1 LFKTIKNAWKIPE
14 LRKKMLFT
22 VLVIIVFRLGAVIP
36 VPFLDAAQLKAVMD
50 SVAGTGSGT
59 ALGYL
64 DMLSGGAFSQATLFA
79 MSVTPYINSQII
91 IQLLTIAIPALERMA
106 KEGEEGRKRLE
117 TIVRYLA
124 VILGLV
130 QGLAYY
136 MFLRNSGNGGSIV
149 KYTQGGTGIFVGFV
163 IVLCFT
169 AGTALMMWMGEQIN
183 QFGVGNGISIL
194 LFASIVARLPH
205 TINTLGQYLGIASED
220 PTNSGKYF
228 FTVPLFVI
236 LFLGVIWLISF
247 MNESERRIPIQYAK
261 RVVGRKQYGG
271 QSSHLPIKVGLG
283 GVMPIIFASVILSI
297 PSTIQLFMGSNA
309 TGFWASF
316 VSAFRSTGLLYCVLY
331 FLLIMLFGFFYTAM
345 QYNPIEMAN
354 NLRQNN
360 GTVPGIRPG
369 KPTSDYI
376 SRILSKITMIGSLY
390 LSIIALLPIIF
401 GNIAGMQ
408 NLSMGGTSI
417 IIMVGVALETVKQ
430 LESQMMMRHYK
441 GFLD

>member
-1 LFKTIKNAWKIPE
+1 MFKTIKNAWKIPE

-124 VILGLV
+124 VILGLI

-194 LFASIVARLPH
+194 LFAGIVARLPH
-205 TINTLGQYLGIASED
+205 TINTLGQYLSIASGD

-228 FTVPLFVI
+228 FTVPLFVV

-360 GTVPGIRPG
+360 GTIPGIRPG

-401 GNIAGMQ
+401 GNVAGMQ

>member
-1 LFKTIKNAWKIPE
+1 MFKTIKNAWKIPE

-22 VLVIIVFRLGAVIP
+22 VLVIVVFRLGAVIP

-124 VILGLV
+124 VILGLI

-149 KYTQGGTGIFVGFV
+149 KYTQGGTGVFVGFV

-194 LFASIVARLPH
+194 LFAGIVARLPH
-205 TINTLGQYLGIASED
+205 TINTLGQYLSIASED

-228 FTVPLFVI
+228 FAVPLFVV

-316 VSAFRSTGLLYCVLY
+316 VSAFRSTGVLYCVLY
-331 FLLIMLFGFFYTAM
+331 FLLIMLFGFFYNTCSAFHSSTLP
-345 QYNPIEMAN
+345 YP
-354 NLRQNN
+354 
-360 GTVPGIRPG
+360 PG
-369 KPTSDYI
+369 
-376 SRILSKITMIGSLY
+376 
-390 LSIIALLPIIF
+390 
-401 GNIAGMQ
+401 Q
-408 NLSMGGTSI
+408 
-417 IIMVGVALETVKQ
+417 
-430 LESQMMMRHYK
+430 
-441 GFLD
+441 

>member
-1 LFKTIKNAWKIPE
+1 MFKTIKNAWKIPE

-124 VILGLV
+124 VILGLI

-194 LFASIVARLPH
+194 LFAGIVARLPH
-205 TINTLGQYLGIASED
+205 TINTLGQYLSIASED

-228 FTVPLFVI
+228 FTVPLFVV

-360 GTVPGIRPG
+360 GTIPGIRPG

-401 GNIAGMQ
+401 GNVAGMQ